1 MAKRTRDKDVD
12 TTYSHVERLIWRDHR
27 KGPGVATFEYDD
39 GGHDHQKMS
48 FYEARTLAESV
59 GLTELADKVESKE
72 WIKLQAKP
80 TN

>member
-1 MAKRTRDKDVD
+1 MANSRREKDED

-48 FYEARTLAESV
+48 FYEARNLADSI
-59 GLTELADKVESKE
+59 GLTELEDKANIKE
-72 WIKLQAKP
+72 WIRLR
-80 TN
+80 T